1 MPRTPQNPER
11 RRDQLLDCAQALFF
25 EQGYEAT
32 TVNHILQRSGLS
44 KGGFYHYFASKEDV
58 LEAIVAR
65 VAEHSVAQVNDL
77 VEQDNGD
84 ALTRLNA
91 FLRRSRQLKLETAP
105 QLRPLFSVIFSP
117 GHQSL
122 FHRINQA
129 NMTLVGPLL
138 ARLIQQGIEE
148 GRFQV
153 PDATAAAEIIMQL
166 GASTYDAVGRAV
178 DAQGTPEAKA
188 ANQALERRLQF
199 QGLAIDR
206 ILGLPDGSIRYIDP
220 GFVEALMRLLDDTAE

>member
-84 ALTRLNA
+84 ALIRLNA

-153 PDATAAAEIIMQL
+153 PDATA
-166 GASTYDAVGRAV
+166 YDAVGRAV

>member
-44 KGGFYHYFASKEDV
+44 KGGFYHYFASKEDI

-65 VAEHSVAQVNDL
+65 VAERSVAQVNDL

-91 FLRRSRQLKLETAP
+91 FCGAPGSSSWRPRRSYDRCSASSSAP
-105 QLRPLFSVIFSP
+105 AISP
-117 GHQSL
+117 C
-122 FHRINQA
+122 FI
-129 NMTLVGPLL
+129 
-138 ARLIQQGIEE
+138 
-148 GRFQV
+148 
-153 PDATAAAEIIMQL
+153 
-166 GASTYDAVGRAV
+166 ASTR
-178 DAQGTPEAKA
+178 P
-188 ANQALERRLQF
+188 
-199 QGLAIDR
+199 I
-206 ILGLPDGSIRYIDP
+206 
-220 GFVEALMRLLDDTAE
+220 